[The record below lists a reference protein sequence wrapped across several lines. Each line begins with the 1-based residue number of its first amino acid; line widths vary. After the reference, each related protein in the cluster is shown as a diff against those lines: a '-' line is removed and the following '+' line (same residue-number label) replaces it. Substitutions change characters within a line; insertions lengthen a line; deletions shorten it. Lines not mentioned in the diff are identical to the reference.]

1 MTTHQLSP
9 YEQFRLERIKRNEER
24 LASLGL
30 LDAKKNLRATTTRR
44 QPPSTPTPTPGR
56 MMIQRPKR
64 DLSSMVVTP
73 SPSRSSRRLN
83 HKPVQYQPLLE
94 DNVSL
99 RKARRKFKE
108 DKKMKTSTPSNN
120 FRLNIPMDISS
131 SPLSKEDK
139 AKILKKVEG
148 DSFLGKFEV
157 SGSAM
162 DLRMRL

>member
-30 LDAKKNLRATTTRR
+30 LDAKKNLRAATTNRR
-44 QPPSTPTPTPGR
+44 PPSTPTSGR
-56 MMIQRPKR
+56 IMIQRPKR

-83 HKPVQYQPLLE
+83 RKPVQYQPLLE
-94 DNVSL
+94 DNISL
-99 RKARRKFKE
+99 RNARRN
-108 DKKMKTSTPSNN
+108 KKMKTSTPSNN
-120 FRLNIPMDISS
+120 FRVIIPIDVSS

-139 AKILKKVEG
+139 AKILKKVEA
-148 DSFLGKFEV
+148 DSFLGNFEV

-162 DLRMRL
+162 DLKMRL

>member
-9 YEQFRLERIKRNEER
+9 YEKFRLERIKRNEER

-30 LDAKKNLRATTTRR
+30 LDAKKNLRATTTSR
-44 QPPSTPTPTPGR
+44 QPPSTPSPGR

-83 HKPVQYQPLLE
+83 HKPAQYQPLLE

-99 RKARRKFKE
+99 RNARRN
-108 DKKMKTSTPSNN
+108 KKTKTSTPSNN
-120 FRLNIPMDISS
+120 FRLNVPMDVSS

-139 AKILKKVEG
+139 AKILKKVEA

-157 SGSAM
+157 SGSDM
-162 DLRMRL
+162 HLKMRL